1 MGRAAILPLIWFS
14 RRLAAVVVIEEASY
28 VREKNNTKY
37 SRPEIRSGLCSLRRA
52 SHLALVRCVLV
63 PGCTKDLDILT

>member
-1 MGRAAILPLIWFS
+1 MLVSATTFLWRVRSMGRAAILPLIWFS

-37 SRPEIRSGLCSLRRA
+37 SRA
-52 SHLALVRCVLV
+52 
-63 PGCTKDLDILT
+63 